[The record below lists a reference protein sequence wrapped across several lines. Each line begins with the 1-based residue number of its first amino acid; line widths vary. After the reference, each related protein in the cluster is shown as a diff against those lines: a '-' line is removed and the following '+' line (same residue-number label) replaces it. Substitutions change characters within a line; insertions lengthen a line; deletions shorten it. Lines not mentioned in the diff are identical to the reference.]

1 MMCEVST
8 YKIRYVINHIIALMF
23 NLAVLF
29 HFRDNMDN
37 SPLHLAASNGYT
49 RSMKLL
55 LTVYPN
61 LLDCCNKDKVISHF
75 PKLCKHYYIAAEK
88 VVT

>member
-1 MMCEVST
+1 
-8 YKIRYVINHIIALMF
+8 MF
-23 NLAVLF
+23 NFTVSI

-75 PKLCKHYYIAAEK
+75 PKLRKPYNNVAEK
-88 VVT
+88 LDT